1 LRRQA
6 TAFLADAL
14 RPVFSRR
21 LLVPVIV
28 LTLLLTAT
36 NIVIVLNIPAPGEI
50 SAPFVAAAIARVGG
64 LLVLAV
70 GILRILSAGAR
81 PPWRPDGGF
90 WLYALATLALI
101 LVSGLIARFIG
112 DRADPIALLGSSA
125 LFALIVAPLAPWLV
139 AMAVAKPL
147 AWWPGPYFREWGL
160 WLPQLVFWSLLL
172 ATPLAALH
180 AWIDSSVVG
189 GARDWFWPKMLF
201 DGPLS
206 VAVALLGFGL
216 QSAAY
221 RRVAR
226 S

>member
-1 LRRQA
+1 MRRA
-6 TAFLADAL
+6 AIAFLADAL

-21 LLVPVIV
+21 LVVPVIV
-28 LTLLLTAT
+28 LALLLTAT

-50 SAPFVAAAIARVGG
+50 SAPFIAAAIARVAG

-70 GILRILSAGAR
+70 GILRILSASAR
-81 PPWRPDGGF
+81 PPWRPDAGF

-101 LVSGLIARFIG
+101 LVSGLIVRFIG
-112 DRADPIALLGSSA
+112 DRTDPAALLGSSA

-147 AWWPGPYFREWGL
+147 AWRPGPYFREWGL
-160 WLPQLVFWSLLL
+160 WLPQLVFWSLLM

-189 GARDWFWPKMLF
+189 GVRDWFWPKMLF